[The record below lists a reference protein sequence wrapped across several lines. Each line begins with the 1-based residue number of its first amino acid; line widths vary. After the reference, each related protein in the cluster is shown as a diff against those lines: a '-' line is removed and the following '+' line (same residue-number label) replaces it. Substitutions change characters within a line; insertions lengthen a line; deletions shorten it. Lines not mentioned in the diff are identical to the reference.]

1 MSVFSQSSFQI
12 ESFLEMLAAERGAS
26 KNTLSAYGRDLERYG
41 NYLIQNKLT
50 LETCDGEHIRKFLQ
64 SLSKDG
70 LAASSQ
76 ARQLSSVRQLH
87 KFLFAEG
94 IRGDDPSTI
103 VDAPKQGRPLPKVLS
118 VSEVDLLVNL
128 AEDEAAAELQKEL
141 ANNSK
146 RGIKVTKLK
155 ARRVHALLET
165 LYATGLRVT
174 ELVSLRLGAAKTDAR
189 FLSVVGKGNR
199 ERLVPLS
206 ERAKKAMRAYLE
218 ASRSIYPEDGQG
230 GARRYLFPASSSEG
244 HFTRQA
250 FARDLK
256 DLTVRAGLAPSRV
269 SPHVLRHAFASH
281 LLQNGADLRAVQQL
295 LGHADISTTQ
305 IYTHV
310 LDERLRELVEEKHP
324 LANLTSLTDG
334 N

>member
-1 MSVFSQSSFQI
+1 MSGFSQSSFQI

-26 KNTLSAYGRDLERYG
+26 KNTLNAYGRDLDRYG
-41 NYLIQNKLT
+41 NFLIASNLT
-50 LETCDGEHIRKFLQ
+50 LENCDGEDIRKFLQ
-64 SLSKDG
+64 ALSKEG

-76 ARQLSSVRQLH
+76 ARKLSCVRQLH

-94 IRGDDPSTI
+94 VRGDDPSTI
-103 VDAPKQGRPLPKVLS
+103 VDAPKQGRPLPKILS

-128 AEDEAAAELQKEL
+128 AEDEADAELQREN
-141 ANNSK
+141 AK
-146 RGIKVTKLK
+146 RKTRAIKVTKLK
-155 ARRVHALLET
+155 ARRIHALLET
-165 LYATGLRVT
+165 LYATGLRVS
-174 ELVSLRLGAAKTDAR
+174 ELVSLRLDAAKTDAR
-189 FLSVVGKGNR
+189 FLSVIGKGSR

-206 ERAKKAMRAYLE
+206 ERAKKAMRTYLE
-218 ASRSIYPEDGQG
+218 ASRAIYPEDGQG
-230 GARRYLFPASSSEG
+230 GARRYLFPAASREG

-324 LANLTSLTDG
+324 LANINVVIDSE
-334 N
+334 

>member
-1 MSVFSQSSFQI
+1 MSNFSQSFFQI

-26 KNTLSAYGRDLERYG
+26 KNTLSAYARDLDRYG
-41 NYLIQNKLT
+41 NFLIQKKLT
-50 LETCDGEHIRKFLQ
+50 LETCDGEHIRKFIQ
-64 SLSKDG
+64 SLSIEG

-76 ARQLSSVRQLH
+76 ARQLSCVRQLH

-94 IRGDDPSTI
+94 IRSDDPSTI
-103 VDAPKQGRPLPKVLS
+103 VDAPKQGRPLPKILS
-118 VSEVDLLVNL
+118 VGEVDMLVNL
-128 AEDEAAAELQKEL
+128 AEDDALLEAQREN
-141 ANNSK
+141 ANNDK
-146 RGIKVTKLK
+146 RGVKVIKLK
-155 ARRVHALLET
+155 ARRMHALLET
-165 LYATGLRVT
+165 LYATGLRVS
-174 ELVSLRLGAAKTDAR
+174 ELVSLSLSAAKTDAR

-206 ERAKKAMRAYLE
+206 PRAKQAMRDYLA
-218 ASRSIYPEDGQG
+218 ASSCVYPQEG
-230 GARRYLFPASSSEG
+230 RRYLFPANSTEG

-250 FARDLK
+250 FGRDLK
-256 DLTVRAGLAPSRV
+256 DLAIKAGLAPTRV

-295 LGHADISTTQ
+295 LGHVDISTTQ

-324 LANLTSLTDG
+324 LAKLTKLA
-334 N
+334 NIK

>member
-1 MSVFSQSSFQI
+1 MSKFSQSSFQI
-12 ESFLEMLAAERGAS
+12 ESFLEMMAAERGAS
-26 KNTLSAYGRDLERYG
+26 KNTLSAYARDLDRYS
-41 NYLIQNKLT
+41 NFLIRNKLT
-50 LETCDGEHIRKFLQ
+50 LETCDGEHIRKFIQ
-64 SLSKDG
+64 SLSKEG

-76 ARQLSSVRQLH
+76 ARQLSCVRQLH

-94 IRGDDPSTI
+94 IRNNDPSTI

-128 AEDEAAAELQKEL
+128 AEDEAAAELQREN
-141 ANNSK
+141 AANSK
-146 RGIKVTKLK
+146 IAVKVTKVK
-155 ARRVHALLET
+155 ARRIHALLET
-165 LYATGLRVT
+165 LYATGLRVS
-174 ELVSLRLGAAKTDAR
+174 ELVSLTLSAAKTDAR

-206 ERAKKAMRAYLE
+206 ERAKKAMRVYLE
-218 ASRSIYPEDGQG
+218 ASRSIYPEDG
-230 GARRYLFPASSSEG
+230 RRYLFPASSAEG

-256 DLTVRAGLAPSRV
+256 DLTVRVGLAPTRV

-324 LANLTSLTDG
+324 LANVVSATHK